1 MKWAGEICATPDIR
15 TAERAVGENMTKRM
29 SVSRGV
35 RLFAVLAVSM
45 VGVGVARGGDPA
57 PEPLIRDTADASE
70 LWKRGSDQVLAGDFK
85 SARATMERIAS
96 RWPDQSQ
103 AVAALK
109 WLRDTEELQASRE
122 RLRIANFDQQVDL
135 AKTQAKKENW
145 SKALQHVTLALQNH
159 NDRDQFANQDW
170 VLDIVNHAKDNIK
183 AHRDKGEW
191 TDALILYD
199 RLLQL
204 YPKDKNYKDGFRVCR
219 QRAHFEVIYG
229 PKTTWRNDLQGVKAS
244 TVPELI
250 ERIDGEYVSKP
261 SFPKMAHS
269 ALENLQILAETAK
282 IKSEF
287 PSLADSDRV
296 SQFTKRVKALR
307 ERRIDQDDE
316 FLGGDLKA
324 VFSKLLDINK
334 DTIDLPEQVIADEF
348 VSGMLEPLD
357 EFTSVIWPSEVD
369 EFNKHTRGE
378 FVGVG
383 IQITKP
389 NEGEFIRVESPL
401 EDSPAYKA
409 GVKPGDMIAAI
420 NGESTKEISITQA
433 VTKITGRPGSNVTL
447 SIQDGVTEK
456 VRDISLKREQI
467 KIRTVRGDKRD
478 PSKSTGWDYIIEPDT
493 GIGYVR
499 VSGFMEGTVDD
510 LEAALK
516 QMRKDG
522 AKGLILDLRFNPGGL
537 LTAAKEMCELFL
549 PEDAPIAKTSGRAR
563 RQDME
568 LHANPAGENFHNLP
582 IIVLVNEYS
591 ASASEI
597 VAGALA
603 GLKEACVI
611 GERTFGKGSVQNLIP
626 VADHKAYLKLTT
638 AHYYV
643 PDNDSAD
650 HWYCLNKE
658 EDAANWGVD
667 PHIAVKVIPQEIGKV
682 LKLRRQRDLLKGK
695 DQETLPEDVLE
706 RRPTTQPTYE
716 EPKDEHADTDPQIAV
731 AVNVMRM
738 KLMSKQPWALAPRQQ
753 RALSRANGPVKIES
767 KTE

>member
-1 MKWAGEICATPDIR
+1 
-15 TAERAVGENMTKRM
+15 MTQ
-29 SVSRGV
+29 
-35 RLFAVLAVSM
+35 RLTHLRSFRLLAILAVSTA
-45 VGVGVARGGDPA
+45 VAGFVPAVRGAEPP

-85 SARATMERIAS
+85 SARATMERIAA
-96 RWPDQSQ
+96 RWPDQTQ
-103 AVAALK
+103 AISALK
-109 WLRDTEELQASRE
+109 WLKDTEELQASRD
-122 RLRIANFDQQVDL
+122 RLRIANYEQQVEL
-135 AKTQAKKENW
+135 AQSQAKKENW
-145 SKALQHVTLALQNH
+145 SKALQHATMALQNY
-159 NDRDQFANQDW
+159 NDRDQFANMDW
-170 VLDIVNHAKDNIK
+170 VTNIVKHAKDNIK
-183 AHRDKGEW
+183 NHRDKGEW

-204 YPKDKNYKDGFRVCR
+204 YPNEKAYKDGFRVCR

-229 PKTTWRNDLQGVKAS
+229 PKTTWKTDLQGVRAN

-250 ERIDGEYVSKP
+250 DRIASEYVDVPEFK
-261 SFPKMAHS
+261 KMAHS
-269 ALENLQILAETAK
+269 ALENLLILAETSK

-287 PSLADSDRV
+287 PGLADSDRV
-296 SQFTKRVKALR
+296 AQFRKRVNTLLETR
-307 ERRIDQDDE
+307 VDQDDE
-316 FLGGDLKA
+316 FMAGDLKP
-324 VFSKLLDINK
+324 VFARLQTINEE
-334 DTIDLPEQVIADEF
+334 TIDLPEQVIADEF
-348 VSGMLEPLD
+348 VAGMLEPLD

-389 NEGEFIRVESPL
+389 NEGDFIRVESPL

-420 NGESTKEISITQA
+420 NGESTKDVSITQA

-447 SIQDGVTEK
+447 TIQDGVTEK
-456 VRDISLKREQI
+456 TRDMSLKREQI

-478 PSKSTGWDYIIEPDT
+478 PTKPTGWDYIVDREL

-516 QMRKDG
+516 QMRSDG
-522 AKGLILDLRFNPGGL
+522 AKSLILDLRFNPGGL

-549 PEDAPIAKTSGRAR
+549 PEDSPIAKTSGRAR

-568 LHANPAGENFHNLP
+568 LHANPAGENFNNMP

-643 PDNDSAD
+643 PDNDSPD

-667 PHIAVKVIPQEIGKV
+667 PHIAVKMIPQEINKV

-695 DQETLPEDVLE
+695 DQEVLPEDVLE
-706 RRPTTQPTYE
+706 RRPTSQPAYE
-716 EPKDEHADTDPQIAV
+716 EPKDDHADIDPQIAV

>member
-1 MKWAGEICATPDIR
+1 MTQ
-15 TAERAVGENMTKRM
+15 NM
-29 SVSRGV
+29 SNLRGP
-35 RLFAVLAVSM
+35 RWLAILAVSLA
-45 VGVGVARGGDPA
+45 GVGVTRGGDPA
-57 PEPLIRDTADASE
+57 PEPLIRDTTDAAE
-70 LWKRGSDQVLAGDFK
+70 LWRRGSDQVLAGDFT
-85 SARATMERIAS
+85 SARSTMERIAA
-96 RWPDQSQ
+96 RWPDQAQ
-103 AVAALK
+103 AVSTLR
-109 WLRDTEELQASRE
+109 WLRDTEALQASRE
-122 RLRIANFDQQVDL
+122 RLRIANLDQQIDL
-135 AKTQAKKENW
+135 AKTQVKKDNW
-145 SKALQHVTLALQNH
+145 SKALQHATLALQNH

-170 VLDIVNHAKDNIK
+170 VRDIVAHAKDNIK
-183 AHRDKGEW
+183 SHRDKGEW

-204 YPKDKNYKDGFRVCR
+204 YPNDKSYKDGFRVCR
-219 QRAHFEVIYG
+219 QRAHFEVVYG
-229 PKTTWRNDLQGVKAS
+229 PKTTWRTDLQGVMAK
-244 TVPELI
+244 TIPELI
-250 ERIDGEYVSKP
+250 DRIEGEYVKRP
-261 SFPKMAHS
+261 DFQKMAHS
-269 ALENLQILAETAK
+269 ALENLLILAETSK
-282 IKSEF
+282 IKTEF
-287 PSLADSDRV
+287 PNLADSDRV
-296 SQFTKRVKALR
+296 AQFTKRVNKLLEQR
-307 ERRIDQDDE
+307 VDQDEE
-316 FLGGDLKA
+316 FMGGDLRA
-324 VFSKLLDINK
+324 VFSKVLAVNEQ
-334 DTIDLPEQVIADEF
+334 TIDLPEQVIADEF

-420 NGESTKEISITQA
+420 NGESTKDVSINQA
-433 VTKITGRPGSNVTL
+433 VNKITGRPGSNVTL
-447 SIQDGVTEK
+447 TIQDGVTEK
-456 VRDISLKREQI
+456 LRDIALKREQI

-478 PSKSTGWDYIIEPDT
+478 PSKPTGWDYIVDDDT

-499 VSGFMEGTVDD
+499 VSGFMESTVDD

-568 LHANPAGENFHNLP
+568 LHANPAGENFHNMP

-650 HWYCLNKE
+650 QWYCLNKE
-658 EDAANWGVD
+658 EDATNWGVD
-667 PHIAVKVIPQEIGKV
+667 PHIAVKMIPQEIGKV

-695 DQETLPEDVLE
+695 DQESLPEDVLE
-706 RRPTTQPTYE
+706 RRPTSQPTYE
-716 EPKDEHADTDPQIAV
+716 EPKDDHADVDPQIEI

-738 KLMSKQPWALAPRQQ
+738 KIMSKQPWPLASRQV

-767 KTE
+767 KTD

>member
-1 MKWAGEICATPDIR
+1 
-15 TAERAVGENMTKRM
+15 MTQRLM
-29 SVSRGV
+29 NWRGF
-35 RLFAVLAVSM
+35 RLLAILAVSIAA
-45 VGVGVARGGDPA
+45 VGLVPAAHGGDPV
-57 PEPLIRDTADASE
+57 PEPLIRDTSDASQ

-85 SARATMERIAS
+85 SARATMERIAA
-96 RWPDQSQ
+96 RWPDQTQ

-109 WLRDTEELQASRE
+109 WLKETEELQASRE
-122 RLRIANFDQQVDL
+122 RLRIANYEQQVEL
-135 AKTQAKKENW
+135 AKTQAKKDNW
-145 SKALQHVTLALQNH
+145 SKALQHATMALQNY

-170 VLDIVNHAKDNIK
+170 VREIVTHAKENITS
-183 AHRDKGEW
+183 HRDKGEW

-204 YPKDKNYKDGFRVCR
+204 YPNEKAYKDGFRVCR

-229 PKTTWRNDLQGVKAS
+229 PKTTWKNDLQGVRAN

-250 ERIDGEYVSKP
+250 DRIAAEYVEHPDFK
-261 SFPKMAHS
+261 KMARS
-269 ALENLQILAETAK
+269 ALENLLILAETSK
-282 IKSEF
+282 IKPEF

-296 SQFTKRVKALR
+296 AQFKKRVNTLLEK
-307 ERRIDQDDE
+307 RIDQDDE
-316 FLGGDLKA
+316 FLAGDLKPL
-324 VFSKLLDINK
+324 FYKLQTINEE
-334 DTIDLPEQVIADEF
+334 TVELPEQVLADEF
-348 VSGMLEPLD
+348 VAGMLEPLD

-389 NEGEFIRVESPL
+389 VEGEFIRVESPL

-420 NGESTKEISITQA
+420 NGESTKDVSITQA

-447 SIQDGVTEK
+447 TIQDGVTEK
-456 VRDISLKREQI
+456 LRDLSLKREQI

-478 PSKSTGWDYIIEPDT
+478 PSKPTGWDYIVDREL

-499 VSGFMEGTVDD
+499 VSGFMESTVDD

-516 QMRKDG
+516 QMRADG
-522 AKGLILDLRFNPGGL
+522 GKSLILDLRFNPGGL

-568 LHANPAGENFHNLP
+568 LHANPAGENFHNMP

-667 PHIAVKVIPQEIGKV
+667 PHIAVKMIPQEINKV

-695 DQETLPEDVLE
+695 DQEALPEDVLE
-706 RRPTTQPTYE
+706 RRPTTQPAYE
-716 EPKDEHADTDPQIAV
+716 EPKDEHAEVDPQIAV

-738 KLMSKQPWALAPRQQ
+738 KLMSNQPWALATRQA

>member
-1 MKWAGEICATPDIR
+1 
-15 TAERAVGENMTKRM
+15 MTQRLM
-29 SVSRGV
+29 NWRGL
-35 RLFAVLAVSM
+35 RLFSILAVAVATIEFVSD
-45 VGVGVARGGDPA
+45 ARGQTPP
-57 PEPLIRDTADASE
+57 PEPLIRDTSNASD
-70 LWKRGSDQVLAGDFK
+70 LWKQGSEQVLAGDFK
-85 SARATMERIAS
+85 GARTTMERITA
-96 RWPDQSQ
+96 RWPDQTQ
-103 AVAALK
+103 AVSALK
-109 WLRDTEELQASRE
+109 WLKDTEELQASRE
-122 RLRIANFDQQVDL
+122 RLRIANYEQQIEL
-135 AKTQAKKENW
+135 AQTQAKKENW
-145 SKALQHVTLALQNH
+145 SKALQHATVALQNF
-159 NDRDQFANQDW
+159 NDRDQFANMDW
-170 VLDIVNHAKDNIK
+170 VVNIVTHAKDNIK

-204 YPKDKNYKDGFRVCR
+204 YPNEKAYKDGFRVCR
-219 QRAHFEVIYG
+219 QRAHFEIIYG
-229 PKTTWRNDLQGVKAS
+229 PKTTWKTDLQGVRAN

-250 ERIDGEYVSKP
+250 DRISAEYVEP
-261 SFPKMAHS
+261 PKYKEMAHS
-269 ALENLQILAETAK
+269 ALENLLILAETSK

-296 SQFTKRVKALR
+296 AQFRKRVNTLR
-307 ERRIDQDDE
+307 ETRVDQDDE
-316 FLGGDLKA
+316 FLAGDLKP
-324 VFSKLLDINK
+324 VFAKLQTIN
-334 DTIDLPEQVIADEF
+334 DETIDLPEQVIADEF
-348 VSGMLEPLD
+348 VAGMLEPLD

-389 NEGEFIRVESPL
+389 VEGEFIRVESPL

-409 GVKPGDMIAAI
+409 GVKPGDLIAAI
-420 NGESTKEISITQA
+420 NGESTKDVSITQA
-433 VTKITGRPGSNVTL
+433 VNKITGRPGSNVSLT
-447 SIQDGVTEK
+447 IQDGVTEK
-456 VRDISLKREQI
+456 TRDISLKREQI

-478 PSKSTGWDYIIEPDT
+478 PSKPTGWDYILDRDL

-516 QMRKDG
+516 QMRADG
-522 AKGLILDLRFNPGGL
+522 GKSLILDLRFNPGGL

-549 PEDAPIAKTSGRAR
+549 EEDSPIAKTSGRAR

-568 LHANPAGENFHNLP
+568 LHANPAGENFHKMP

-643 PDNDSAD
+643 PDNDSPD

-667 PHIAVKVIPQEIGKV
+667 PHIAVKMIPQEINKV

-695 DQETLPEDVLE
+695 DQDVLPEDVLE
-706 RRPTTQPTYE
+706 RRPTTQPAVE
-716 EPKDEHADTDPQIAV
+716 EPKDDHADVDPQIAV

-738 KLMSKQPWALAPRQQ
+738 KLLSNQPWTLATRQA